1 MNNFIIGVIVTIF
14 ATVNILMY
22 AAVLDIKETVGS
34 LQNDH
39 MNIEDVLINMGE

>member
-1 MNNFIIGVIVTIF
+1 MNNFVMGVIVTIF

-22 AAVLDIKETVGS
+22 AAVLDIKETVGY

>member
-1 MNNFIIGVIVTIF
+1 MTNFIIGVIVTIF

-22 AAVLDIKETVGS
+22 SAVLDIKETVES

-39 MNIEDVLINMGE
+39 TNIEDILINMGE

>member
-1 MNNFIIGVIVTIF
+1 MVVTIF

-22 AAVLDIKETVGS
+22 AAVLDIKETVES
-34 LQNDH
+34 IQNDH

>member
-1 MNNFIIGVIVTIF
+1 MTNFIVGVIVTIF

-39 MNIEDVLINMGE
+39 TNIEDILINMGE